1 MSRPAAVRS
10 RRRARG
16 REPKRVVR
24 YADGEQASGLAQM
37 LGGLID
43 ANVQSHPALVHDADE
58 AVTLDFESGE
68 IVVHNGLRA
77 NRKVTISAQS
87 ATLMNLSL
95 MRPGPFGIPM
105 LTDEPTRQIGLELL
119 TGRLRIDGLPVHA
132 ALLTRLTRLFS
143 VG

>member
-1 MSRPAAVRS
+1 
-10 RRRARG
+10 
-16 REPKRVVR
+16 
-24 YADGEQASGLAQM
+24 M
-37 LGGLID
+37 LGGLIE
-43 ANVQSHPALVHDADE
+43 ANVKGRPALVHEVESMRGRVGIEVSDADE
-58 AVTLDFESGE
+58 AVTLEFEAGE

-95 MRPGPFGIPM
+95 MRPGPFGIPL

-119 TGRLRIDGLPVHA
+119 TGRLRIEGLPLHA
-132 ALLTRLTRLFS
+132 AMLTRLTRLFA